1 MAPQNAVGKYIFLS
15 LRLCKSILIVWAT
28 FQHLMLMRLSGA
40 EMTGCQIIH
49 IMRHF
54 KNLRPVVQMTNF
66 RKGGGRRWHISDLRL
81 SLDQY
86 RAPSCNSMSA
96 SS

>member
-1 MAPQNAVGKYIFLS
+1 MAPHEMLWGNIYFSL

-54 KNLRPVVQMTNF
+54 KNLRPVSADDKFQ
-66 RKGGGRRWHISDLRL
+66 KGRG
-81 SLDQY
+81 
-86 RAPSCNSMSA
+86 
-96 SS
+96 